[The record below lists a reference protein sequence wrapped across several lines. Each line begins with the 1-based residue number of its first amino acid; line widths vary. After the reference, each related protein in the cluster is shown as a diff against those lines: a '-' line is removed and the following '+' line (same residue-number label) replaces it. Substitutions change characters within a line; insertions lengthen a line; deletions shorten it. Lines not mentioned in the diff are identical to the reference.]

1 MNMFQATK
9 NASLIAFLCCGLSCG
24 PSEGPGVKSLESS
37 HPLLGTQAP
46 DFTLPILDGGE
57 LSLESLRGKT
67 VLLDFWATWCAPC
80 HFQIPVLNAIAKE
93 YGDREVVVLGLS
105 VDVEG
110 REVVAPFVAE
120 EGVQYTV
127 LLADEELARAFG
139 APGFP
144 YSMIIDP
151 RGQIRS
157 VHMGITGKDAYRKH
171 LPK

>member
-1 MNMFQATK
+1 MNMFQVTK
-9 NASLIAFLCCGLSCG
+9 NASLMALLCFAFSCG
-24 PSEGPGVKSLESS
+24 PSEAPGLKDLESS

-46 DFTLPILDGGE
+46 DFSLQTLDGGE
-57 LSLESLRGKT
+57 MSLESLRGKT

-80 HFQIPVLNAIAKE
+80 HFQIPVLNAISKE

-110 REVVAPFVAE
+110 REVVAPFAAE
-120 EGVQYTV
+120 EGIQYTI
-127 LLADEELARAFG
+127 LLADEELARTFG
-139 APGFP
+139 AIGFP

-151 RGQIRS
+151 QGQIRS